1 MHLSLWKPIS
11 QCAALLLDKK
21 SRRKNGS
28 ESSLDI
34 KRDSS
39 ILRKLQ
45 EHKLREAL
53 EEASED
59 GLLLKS
65 QDMESETLANQDE
78 SLGRSRSLARLHAQ
92 REFLRATALAA
103 ERIFEDEES
112 ITDLREAFSKFL
124 MMYPKYQSSEK
135 VDQLRS
141 DEYAHLSP
149 KVCLDYCGFGLFS
162 YLQSLHYWDSSTFS
176 LSEITANLSNHALYG
191 GAERGTVEYDIKT
204 RIMDYL
210 NIPEHEYGLVFTV
223 SRGSAF
229 KLLAESYP
237 FHTNK
242 KLLTMFDYESQSVN
256 WMAQSAKEKGAKV
269 YSAWF
274 KWPTLKLCSTDL
286 RKQISNKKRRKKD
299 SAVGLFVFPVQ
310 SRVTGA
316 KYSYQWMALAQQ
328 NHWHVLLDAGSLGP
342 KDMDSLGLSLFR
354 PDFIITSFYR
364 VFGYDPTGFG
374 CLLIKKSVMGSLQNQ
389 SGSTGSGMVKIT
401 PEFPMYLSDS
411 VDGLDGLVGIEDDEV
426 AGNAEK
432 ATENH
437 PVTQLPAFSGAFTS
451 SQVRDVFETEMEHEN
466 SSERDGTSTIFEETE
481 SISVGEVMKSPV
493 FSEDESSDNS
503 FWIDLGQSPL
513 GSDSAGQLNKPKLA
527 SPLPPFWFSGKKNN
541 ARLSTKP
548 TSKVYG
554 SPMYDDKVV
563 NSGSHDDHHVLSF
576 DAAVLSVSQE
586 LDHVKEVSEEEQFSG
601 TDLSSRNN
609 KKGSDR
615 LHVHEI
621 EEEPGTSFFSNSA
634 VNRSHLNNSTSGLQ
648 HNLTNGSTAAI
659 CSEIKESAIRRETEG
674 EFRLLG
680 RREGSR
686 YGGGSRFFGLE
697 ENGHSSRGR
706 RVSFS
711 MEDNHKERLS
721 HNLEPGEISA
731 TSLDDE
737 DYSTDGEY
745 VDGQDWDRREPEII
759 CRHLD
764 HVNMLGLNKTT
775 LRLRYLINWL
785 VTSLLQL
792 RLPSPDGDRRV
803 NLVHIYGPKIK
814 YERGAAVAFNVRD
827 RNRGLINPEVV
838 QKLAEREG
846 VSLGIGFLSHI
857 RILDSPRPQ
866 YGAVNLEDTS
876 LCRPMENGHHNG
888 KSGFI
893 RVEVVTASLGFLT
906 NFEDVYKLWAFVSK
920 FLNPA
925 FINDGGLPTVEEGTE
940 A

>member
-11 QCAALLLDKK
+11 HCAALLLDKK
-21 SRRKNGS
+21 SRRKDGS
-28 ESSLDI
+28 ESSLEI
-34 KRDSS
+34 KRNSS

-59 GLLLKS
+59 GLLVKS
-65 QDMESETLANQDE
+65 QDMESDTLANQDE

-103 ERIFEDEES
+103 ERIFENEDS
-112 ITDLREAFSKFL
+112 IPDLLEAFSKFL
-124 MMYPKYQSSEK
+124 TMYPKYQSSEK

-162 YLQSLHYWDSSTFS
+162 YLQSLHYWESSTFS

-191 GAERGTVEYDIKT
+191 GAEKGTVEHDIKT
-204 RIMDYL
+204 KIMDYL

-269 YSAWF
+269 HSAWF

-286 RKQISNKKRRKKD
+286 RKQILNKKRRKKD

-328 NHWHVLLDAGSLGP
+328 NRWHVLLDAGSLGP

-354 PDFIITSFYR
+354 PDFIITSFYK

-374 CLLIKKSVMGSLQNQ
+374 CLLIKKSVMGNLQNQ

-401 PEFPMYLSDS
+401 PEYPMYLSDS
-411 VDGLDGLVGIEDDEV
+411 VDGLDGLVGVEDDEV

-432 ATENH
+432 TTETR
-437 PVTQLPAFSGAFTS
+437 PGSQLPAFSGAFTS
-451 SQVRDVFETEMEHEN
+451 AQVRDVFETEMDHDN
-466 SSERDGTSTIFEETE
+466 SSDRDGTSTIFEETE

-513 GSDSAGQLNKPKLA
+513 GSDNAGQLNKQKLA

-541 ARLSTKP
+541 KRLSPKP
-548 TSKVYG
+548 TSKIYG
-554 SPMYDDKVV
+554 SPMYDDKGL
-563 NSGSHDDHHVLSF
+563 NLGSHDDHHMLSF
-576 DAAVLSVSQE
+576 DAAVLSVSASQE
-586 LDHVKEVSEEEQFSG
+586 LDRVKEVPEEEQFSE

-609 KKGSDR
+609 KGSGR

-621 EEEPGTSFFSNSA
+621 EEEPGTSSFSNSSI
-634 VNRSHLNNSTSGLQ
+634 NRSHNNKSTPGSH
-648 HNLTNGSTAAI
+648 HNLSNGSSAAI
-659 CSEIKESAIRRETEG
+659 CSEMKESAIRRETEG

-686 YGGGSRFFGLE
+686 YAGSRFFGLE
-697 ENGHSSRGR
+697 ENEHPSRER

-711 MEDNHKERLS
+711 MEDNRKERPS
-721 HNLEPGEISA
+721 HALEPGEISA

-759 CRHLD
+759 CQHLD

-775 LRLRYLINWL
+775 LRLRFLINWL

-792 RLPSPDGDRRV
+792 RLPSSDGDGRV

-814 YERGAAVAFNVRD
+814 YERGAAVAFNIRD
-827 RNRGLINPEVV
+827 KNRGLINPEVV
-838 QKLAEREG
+838 QKFAEREG
-846 VSLGIGFLSHI
+846 ISLGIGFLSHI
-857 RILDSPRPQ
+857 RILDSPRQ
-866 YGAVNLEDTS
+866 QRGSVNLEDTT
-876 LCRPMENGHHNG
+876 LCRPMENGHNNG
-888 KSGFI
+888 KGGFI

-906 NFEDVYKLWAFVSK
+906 NFEDVYKLWVFVSK
-920 FLNPA
+920 FLNPT
-925 FINDGGLPTVEEGTE
+925 FISEGGLPTVEEGTE

>member
-11 QCAALLLDKK
+11 HCAALILDKK
-21 SRRKNGS
+21 SRRRDGS
-28 ESSLDI
+28 EAAAEI
-34 KRDSS
+34 KKNPSM
-39 ILRKLQ
+39 LRKIH
-45 EHKLREAL
+45 ENKLREAL

-59 GLLLKS
+59 GSLFKS
-65 QDMESETLANQDE
+65 QDMEPEANQDE

-103 ERIFEDEES
+103 ERIFESEDA
-112 ITDLREAFSKFL
+112 IPDVHEAFNKFL
-124 MMYPKYQSSEK
+124 TMYPKYQSSEK

-162 YLQSLHYWDSSTFS
+162 YVQTLHYWESSTFS

-191 GAERGTVEYDIKT
+191 GAEKGTVEYDIKS

-229 KLLAESYP
+229 KLLADSYP

-242 KLLTMFDYESQSVN
+242 KLLTMFDYESQSVT
-256 WMAQSAKEKGAKV
+256 WMSQSAREKGAKV

-286 RKQISNKKRRKKD
+286 RKQISNKKKRKKD
-299 SAVGLFVFPVQ
+299 SATGLFVFPVQ

-328 NHWHVLLDAGSLGP
+328 NNWHVLLDAGSLGP

-374 CLLIKKSVMGSLQNQ
+374 CLLIKKSVMGCLQNQ

-401 PEFPMYLSDS
+401 PEYPLYLSDS
-411 VDGLDGLVGIEDDEV
+411 VDGLDGLGGIEDNEV
-426 AGNAEK
+426 GTNGDK
-432 ATENH
+432 PSENR
-437 PVTQLPAFSGAFTS
+437 PGTQLPAFSGAFTS
-451 SQVRDVFETEMEHEN
+451 AQVRDVFESELDQDN
-466 SSERDGTSTIFEETE
+466 SSDRDGASTIFEETE

-503 FWIDLGQSPL
+503 LWIDLGQSPL
-513 GSDSAGQLNKPKLA
+513 GSDCAGQLNKQKIA
-527 SPLPPFWFSGKKNN
+527 SPLPPIWFSGKKNN
-541 ARLSTKP
+541 KRSPKP
-548 TSKVYG
+548 TSKIYG
-554 SPMYDDKVV
+554 SPIYDDKDV
-563 NSGSHDDHHVLSF
+563 NLGHDDHHVLSF
-576 DAAVLSVSQE
+576 DAAVLSVSQD
-586 LDHVKEVSEEEQFSG
+586 LDRVREIPEEEQFAGANITSW
-601 TDLSSRNN
+601 NH
-609 KKGSDR
+609 KKASDHS
-615 LHVHEI
+615 HVHEI
-621 EEEPGTSFFSNSA
+621 QEEQGTSKQLSSVSSSA
-634 VNRSHLNNSTSGLQ
+634 MNGARLNNGLA
-648 HNLTNGSTAAI
+648 NGSTSEI
-659 CSEIKESAIRRETEG
+659 SSEIKESAIRRETEG

-686 YGGGSRFFGLE
+686 YNGGRFFGVE
-697 ENGHSSRGR
+697 DEHPSRGR

-711 MEDNHKERLS
+711 MEDVRKDRLS
-721 HNLEPGEISA
+721 HTLEPGEVSTISP
-731 TSLDDE
+731 DDE
-737 DYSTDGEY
+737 DYTSDGEY
-745 VDGQDWDRREPEII
+745 GDGQDWDRREPEII
-759 CRHLD
+759 LRHLD

-775 LRLRYLINWL
+775 LRLRFLINWL

-792 RLPSPDGDRRV
+792 KLPSSDGDGRV
-803 NLVHIYGPKIK
+803 NLVQIYGPKIK

-827 RNRGLINPEVV
+827 RNRGLITPEMV

-846 VSLGIGFLSHI
+846 ISLGLGYLSHI
-857 RILDSPRPQ
+857 RILDSPRQ
-866 YGAVNLEDTS
+866 QRGASNLEDTT
-876 LCRPMENGHHNG
+876 LCRPMENGRHDG
-888 KSGFI
+888 KSGYM

-906 NFEDVYKLWAFVSK
+906 NFEDVYKLWAFVAK
-920 FLNPA
+920 FLNPS
-925 FINDGGLPTVEEGTE
+925 FIREGTLPTVAEEESET
-940 A
+940 